1 MKLDPQRLVFG
12 AFLLVLIVIGQ
23 IIFTHFHLPGWPAY
37 MIMIL
42 FFIEHMDVK
51 KVLPILAGGLFGIV
65 CIILFKLFL
74 DALAPVIGKEISIIF
89 FICIFV
95 YAIVAFGEMIPMVLN
110 NYAFMF
116 FTVSAGVATVLATM
130 KEPKAFPLV
139 EVMGVE
145 LIGGGLF
152 IAGIIGIMK
161 LLMALAKKK
170 AAKAG

>member
-12 AFLLVLIVIGQ
+12 LFLLVLIVVGE
-23 IIFTHFHLPGWPAY
+23 IILSHFSLPVWPAF
-37 MIMIL
+37 MIMI
-42 FFIEHMDVK
+42 FFFMEHMDIK
-51 KVLPILAGGLFGIV
+51 KAPHMLVGGLFGIA
-65 CIILFKLFL
+65 CILLIKWFVT
-74 DALAPVIGKEISIIF
+74 ALGPVIGVELSKLL

-95 YAIVAFGEMIPMVLN
+95 YAIIAFGEMIPIVLN

-116 FTVSAGVATVLATM
+116 FTVSAAVAILLATM
-130 KEPKAFPLV
+130 KEPKPFPLV

-152 IAGIIGIMK
+152 IAGIIGILK
-161 LLMALAKKK
+161 LLGALAKKK